1 VEQAGSFCLSGNSVA
16 FEGKR
21 ILKKMTKGAIVTAAG
36 VMLLIGGGGTLAVWN
51 VEQNAQAGTVASG
64 DLNLVAEA
72 GVWTVAGVNGPV
84 TIPDINEYRI
94 VPGDT
99 LTYTQNV
106 DITLDGDNISATLS
120 IENAGG
126 VNTDFDNGTFTTSAV
141 ALTKDGEPVENP
153 LSANDDVT
161 DAVASVT
168 FDFLPA
174 TDGRDSVDAT
184 YDFSAVAF
192 KLVQIAPADP
202 VEP

>member
-1 VEQAGSFCLSGNSVA
+1 
-16 FEGKR
+16 
-21 ILKKMTKGAIVTAAG
+21 MTKGAIVTAAG

-51 VEQNAQAGTVASG
+51 VEQNAEAGIVASG

-72 GVWTVAGVNGPV
+72 GVWTVAGQAEP
-84 TIPDINEYRI
+84 IDIDTYLI

-106 DITLDGDNISATLS
+106 DITLDGNNISATLS
-120 IENAGG
+120 VEDANG
-126 VNTDFDNGTFTTSAV
+126 VNTGFDGGTYTTSAV
-141 ALTKDGEPVENP
+141 TLTKNDLPIANP
-153 LSANDDVT
+153 LSDDVT
-161 DAVASVT
+161 DAVASVS
-168 FDFLPA
+168 FDFLTT